1 MNQSNLGQNHI
12 SKIKAENHISAAL
25 KKHLREI
32 KQEIQVKDE
41 EITRLK
47 KNIRIT
53 RFNELEMEVKTYM
66 DECNR
71 LRGLARDIIK
81 CKDPLMDP
89 QQKSEIDKRFM
100 EQTMIIEQL
109 RNENANLENAFQDR
123 EMEVLRLKELI
134 DENENPQKVINK
146 DQSLKEKKKHSK
158 IIKSKVREIS
168 KLK

>member
-1 MNQSNLGQNHI
+1 
-12 SKIKAENHISAAL
+12 
-25 KKHLREI
+25 
-32 KQEIQVKDE
+32 
-41 EITRLK
+41 
-47 KNIRIT
+47 
-53 RFNELEMEVKTYM
+53 
-66 DECNR
+66 
-71 LRGLARDIIK
+71 
-81 CKDPLMDP
+81 MDP

-134 DENENPQKVINK
+134 DENENPQKTTNK
-146 DQSLKEKKKHSK
+146 DQVLKEKKKHSK